1 MGRWVDEWSA
11 RAAVCRRLM
20 TDVESMTGRHAVFRH
35 INAWFVKQAHAEDL
49 ADKLYTR
56 TLADADA
63 EDALPLPRSKCSDAG
78 MAAAVFTKAAQFV
91 CRWYV
96 FFPCGVAVV
105 LVECACMTYH
115 VLLIDVSMYLCL
127 HAHVRVRVRA
137 CVCVGVGGCIHVYA
151 AFCLFRSPV
160 WYPSFTLRS

>member
-1 MGRWVDEWSA
+1 MVRWVDEWSA
-11 RAAVCRRLM
+11 PSVVCRRLM

-49 ADKLYTR
+49 ADKLHTR
-56 TLADADA
+56 TLTDTDA
-63 EDALPLPRSKCSDAG
+63 EDALPLPRSNCSDAG

-96 FFPCGVAVV
+96 FFLCGVEALFWSAVHV
-105 LVECACMTYH
+105 WRATLIRLICECVSCMSSH
-115 VLLIDVSMYLCL
+115 V
-127 HAHVRVRVRA
+127 
-137 CVCVGVGGCIHVYA
+137 CVCMCLCVWVWVGCIHAYA
-151 AFCLFRSPV
+151 ACCLFQSPV